1 MASLLEQVQQH
12 LGPDEIAQIAQ
23 RLGVEPATAQS
34 AVNAALPHVVT
45 GVSATAQQQTGAG
58 GAGGL
63 LDSLGS
69 LAGGSGGGGLGGMLG
84 SVLGDHQAAAQ
95 QHAQE
100 SGGLPEGKAQQLL
113 TILAPIVLGV
123 LAKRMTGGGNA
134 TAPGAG
140 GGMGGVLGGI
150 LGKLGT

>member
-34 AVNAALPHVVT
+34 AVDAALPHVVT

-69 LAGGSGGGGLGGMLG
+69 LAGGSGGGLGGMLG
-84 SVLGDHQAAAQ
+84 SILGEHQGTAQ
-95 QHAQE
+95 QQAQE
-100 SGGLPEGKAQQLL
+100 AGGLPAGKAQQLL
-113 TILAPIVLGV
+113 TILGPIVLGV